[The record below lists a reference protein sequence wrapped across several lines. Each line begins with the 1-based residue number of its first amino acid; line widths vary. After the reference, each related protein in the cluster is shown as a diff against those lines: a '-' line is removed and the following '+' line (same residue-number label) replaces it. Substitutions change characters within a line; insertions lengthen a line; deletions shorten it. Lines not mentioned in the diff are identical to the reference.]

1 MRFWTKFESSKDLEP
16 VFNSSILNWGPLK
29 YGSDMCVLSHVWP
42 FVTPRTI
49 ACQAPPPMEFSRQ
62 KCWSGLP
69 FPSPGDLADPGI
81 KPMSPV
87 SPALA
92 GRFFI
97 TTTTWEAPRE
107 WISLAKH
114 PHSCIRQLACAS
126 AGGAHSGAAYLELSI
141 SWPQHDGYFQL
152 NNSSSWELSCALQ
165 GVQQH
170 PRPLSLDTILSHSLC
185 PFMATKNTSRLPDV
199 PWRSKLLLIEKEPVA
214 GSFSTLIYA
223 F

>member
-16 VFNSSILNWGPLK
+16 VFNSSTLNWGPLK

-49 ACQAPPPMEFSRQ
+49 ACQAPPPMEFSGQ
-62 KCWSGLP
+62 KCWRGLP

-141 SWPQHDGYFQL
+141 SWPQHDGYFKL
-152 NNSSSWELSCALQ
+152 NNSSSWELFCALQ

-170 PRPLSLDTILSHSLC
+170 PWPLSLDTILSHSLC
-185 PFMATKNTSRLPDV
+185 PFMTTKNTSRLCQMFPGGQNYS
-199 PWRSKLLLIEKEPVA
+199 WLR
-214 GSFSTLIYA
+214 TQ
-223 F
+223 